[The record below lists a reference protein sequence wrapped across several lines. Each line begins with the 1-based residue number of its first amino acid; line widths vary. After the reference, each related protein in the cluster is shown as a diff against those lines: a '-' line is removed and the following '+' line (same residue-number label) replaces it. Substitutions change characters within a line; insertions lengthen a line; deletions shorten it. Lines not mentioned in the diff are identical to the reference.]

1 MYLGRSLTAGNYLK
15 LDDLSGSFNGS
26 TATFN
31 LTSGGE
37 AFYPGSVYSILV
49 SLSGVIQEPIAS
61 YTINGNQITFATA
74 PSSTD
79 DFFCVVLGVA
89 LGVGVPA
96 DGTVSGSKLTQ
107 PFNYNL
113 GLLYLDTANNRV
125 GIGTTNPQ
133 QTLHVVGSGST
144 TLLVSGNARVTGIL
158 TVGSSS
164 VTLDGNNNQVNVGT
178 AVTITNSGFLIGSS
192 NLHSGGLTASSVNVS
207 GVGTFS
213 SLFVS
218 GNVNI
223 AGTVSY
229 EDITNIDSLG
239 IITARTGVRIAAD
252 GLVVSSGIS
261 TFQGQ
266 IQSTQ
271 ANSTTTGAGQIY
283 LNGATGN
290 RIDFNVNGVAAPTTT
305 TRSAGTKIVL
315 YPTSSPSTQVD
326 AGFGI
331 DNNTL
336 WSSVWQSTASFKW
349 YAATT
354 NIATLFGTGE
364 LILGTTS
371 LTGTASQPLQVT
383 GGAYVSGNLGVGTAS
398 PQDKLE
404 INSLNNVDVK
414 LRLATSAS
422 SFNNFSVIRGIR
434 VSDSQSKLQFQVNNA
449 GIQTAISINYDGNV
463 TIGEQSSTKLNV
475 VGNSA
480 NQANFA
486 VPYSLLNLYSNTA
499 LAADTGGSI
508 TLGGI
513 FNTSSITR
521 PFVVIKGYK
530 ENATDSDSKGYLSL
544 LTNNGSDIVEV
555 LRVNSSG
562 NLGIGTTNPQGSLD
576 VHADQNTST
585 ILYVRNPNSGSSART
600 RIIASSDSGAGS
612 IAMGQHSSNYAGASN
627 QGWLWTS
634 GVSTP
639 LVLGTVGTERV
650 RVTTGGNVGIAT
662 TNPQYTLHVVGSF
675 AATTKSFVI
684 DHPTKPNYKLRYASL
699 EGAENGVYVRG
710 RTTENIIELPEYWTE
725 LIDNDSITVNLT
737 PIGNKHIWIEEINN
751 NKVYIDSDSS
761 IDCFYTVFAERKDVE
776 KLVVEIE
783 GN

>member
-31 LTSGGE
+31 LTSGGQ

-74 PSSTD
+74 PSSAD
-79 DFFCVVLGVA
+79 DFFCVALGVA
-89 LGVGVPA
+89 LGVGVPGE
-96 DGTVSGSKLTQ
+96 GTVSGSKLTS
-107 PFNYNL
+107 PFNYNS

-239 IITARTGVRIAAD
+239 IITARTGVRIAAG

-271 ANSTTTGAGQIY
+271 ANNTADGGGQIY
-283 LNGATGN
+283 LNGASGN
-290 RIDFNVNGVAAPTTT
+290 RIDFNTNGIGAPTFT
-305 TRSAGTKIVL
+305 TRSVGTKIVL
-315 YPTSSPSTQVD
+315 YPAGTPATQVD
-326 AGFGI
+326 YGFGVE
-331 DNNTL
+331 NFSL
-336 WSSVWQSTASFKW
+336 WSSVPNTSTFQFKW
-349 YAATT
+349 YAGTT
-354 NIATLFGTGE
+354 NIATLKGTGE

-371 LTGTASQPLQVT
+371 LTGTADQDLQVT
-383 GGAYVSGNLGVGTAS
+383 GGAYVSGNLGVGRTNPS
-398 PQDKLE
+398 SKLE
-404 INSLNNVDVK
+404 VLGGASLYSANTAAVGSLSASNAGVFDIVSYYATGGTMRFVLSDSAGNNVERVRIDSSGNLGIGTNSPVVP
-414 LRLATSAS
+414 LDLAVSSAVQRIYSTTGTNGAYTQYRNTGGFGYFGLDSSTGS
-422 SFNNFSVIRGIR
+422 SFG
-434 VSDSQSKLQFQVNNA
+434 
-449 GIQTAISINYDGNV
+449 
-463 TIGEQSSTKLNV
+463 
-475 VGNSA
+475 
-480 NQANFA
+480 
-486 VPYSLLNLYSNTA
+486 VPYGLHIYHSGAYPIVFS
-499 LAADTGGSI
+499 
-508 TLGGI
+508 
-513 FNTSSITR
+513 
-521 PFVVIKGYK
+521 
-530 ENATDSDSKGYLSL
+530 
-544 LTNNGSDIVEV
+544 NNGGLERARFDS
-555 LRVNSSG
+555 NG

-585 ILYVRNPNSGSSART
+585 ILYVRNPNSGSSARS
-600 RIIASSDSGAGS
+600 RILASSDSGAGS

-634 GVSTP
+634 GASTP

-725 LIDNDSITVNLT
+725 LVDKDSITVNLT
-737 PIGNKHIWIEEINN
+737 PIGNKHIWVEEINN